1 LWRAFLVTAK
11 GRVPYGEAQHDKKD
25 AEKNAKH
32 YKKILKG
39 CISPDSKVVV
49 LEVNEHGVC
58 I

>member
-1 LWRAFLVTAK
+1 LVTAK